1 MSEYGIKIKNI
12 QAGSLYEYSLGVRD
26 YFSYTNA
33 MFTNNL
39 LQYFLLE
46 NGLKV
51 KNGSTR
57 DIICINFEFGSRT
70 YNENEKHLNKLIEE
84 EKDKKKKE
92 SLNYILEKSKQNK
105 DKYIKKSKEEL
116 REIFYQNGVDIT
128 YVKRDKEG
136 GVKSKET
143 IHYKMLYR
151 SSGKAKQ
158 GSCIFIC
165 KRLYKKARDFIY
177 MGIDLP
183 EKDSPIIEISAYSS
197 VVTSTIIDTIK
208 INPKNILI
216 LKDIDEF
223 FTTKVISIETDK
235 NKHCIARNID
245 GYKLKNTLFDGQALI
260 EASICPDYSR
270 GYLLLRHHMC
280 KMACFKSNIQLFFKE
295 YYGDNY
301 DIAQVEDMFGNKHYV
316 KDIQLITTDNAM
328 KWLKF
333 PQVTYDYWCD
343 RVFENGCLFGIVK
356 TAHKSKLGDVQKMS
370 YQMVNS
376 LDLDIMENVTKLSK
390 EYIESLKSD
399 NNLFLEYLKN
409 NSNFSNDYEVLVALC
424 EHNWEFTRSEY
435 FRDRKSRIIREYI
448 SKFRTGKVLQN
459 ADNLVIVGSP
469 YAMLLYSVGDDIK
482 KDDTFKQEEGTIQ
495 CFTTRFANNEY
506 LASFRSPFNSKNN
519 MGYLHNVYSDKMF
532 RYFDFSDEIVAVN
545 MIGTDFQDRN
555 NGSDQ
560 DSDGIYTTNQLDIV
574 NYAKFCYLNYPTIV
588 NNIPVEKKTYDN
600 TLLNYAKI
608 DNILASAQMDIGEAS
623 NLAQLALTYNYNFK
637 DSKYDD
643 YVCILSVLAQVAI
656 DNAKRKFDIDLN
668 KEIKR
673 IKKDMN
679 IKQNGYPV
687 FWKYIKDKKF
697 KGNINKNLKCP
708 MNYLCKIKFKEFKPD
723 DITLPMKYFFKKIDL
738 KEDRRKSKKVENL
751 IEKYSLMQY
760 KTLQNQ
766 VKNKENDDY
775 LLLMNDFEEMIKDI
789 RGIYISGDYLG
800 LFSWLINRAFKISSG
815 SKRRIDIMNSNT
827 EYNKSTLL
835 KTLFTINKNNLLE
848 IFSKNT

>member
-39 LQYFLLE
+39 LQYYLLE

-51 KNGSTR
+51 KNGSTK
-57 DIICINFEFGSRT
+57 DIICINFDYGSRT
-70 YNENEKHLNKLIEE
+70 YNENEKHLNKLIKEE
-84 EKDKKKKE
+84 EDKKKKE
-92 SLNYILEKSKQNK
+92 SLNYILNKSKQNK
-105 DKYIKKSKEEL
+105 DKYIKKSKDEL

-128 YVKRDKEG
+128 YVKRDKDGNIKNQE
-136 GVKSKET
+136 V

-177 MGIDLP
+177 MGITLP
-183 EKDSPIIEISAYSS
+183 KKKSPIIEISAYSS
-197 VVTSTIIDTIK
+197 VVASTIVSTIE

-223 FTTKVISIETDK
+223 FTTKVVSVETDE
-235 NKHCIARNID
+235 NKHCIAKNID
-245 GYKLKNTLFDGQALI
+245 NYKLKNTLFDGQSLI
-260 EASICPDYSR
+260 ESSICPDYTK

-280 KMACFKSNIQLFFKE
+280 KMACFKSNIQLFFKD

-301 DIAQVEDMFGNKHYV
+301 KTAQVEDMFGNNHFV

-328 KWLKF
+328 KWLNF
-333 PQVTYDYWCD
+333 PQINYDYWCSK
-343 RVFENGCLFGIVK
+343 VVENGSLFGIVK

-376 LDLDIMENVTKLSK
+376 LDLDIMENVTELSK
-390 EYIESLKSD
+390 AYIESLKSD
-399 NNLFLEYLKN
+399 NNVFLEYLKD

-424 EHNWEFTRSEY
+424 EQNWDFTRSEY
-435 FRDRKSRIIREYI
+435 FRRRKEFVIRTYI
-448 SKFRTGKVLQN
+448 SNFRTGKVIQN

-482 KDDTFKQEEGTIQ
+482 KDDTFKQEEDAIQ
-495 CFTTRFANNEY
+495 CYTTRFNNNEF
-506 LASFRSPFNSKNN
+506 LACFRNPFNSKNN
-519 MGYLHNVYSDKMF
+519 MGYLHNVHSDKMTK
-532 RYFDFSDEIVAVN
+532 YFDFSDEIIAVN

-560 DSDGIYTTNQLDIV
+560 DSDQIYTTNQKDIV
-574 NYAKFCYLNYPTIV
+574 SYAKYCYLNYPTIV
-588 NNIPVEKKTYDN
+588 NNIPKENKTYDN
-600 TLLNYAKI
+600 TLLNYARI
-608 DNILASAQMDIGEAS
+608 DNMLASAQLAIGEAS
-623 NLAQLALTYNYNFK
+623 NLAQLALTYNYNFE

-679 IKQNGYPV
+679 IKQNKYPP
-687 FWKYIKDKKF
+687 FWDYIKDDKF
-697 KGNINKNLKCP
+697 KGKINDDLECP
-708 MNYLCKIKFKEFKPD
+708 MNYLCELEFEDSRSKEE
-723 DITLPMKYFFKKIDL
+723 TLPMEYFFKKFDL
-738 KEDRRKSKKVENL
+738 KENRRKSKKVENL
-751 IEKYSLMQY
+751 IEKYSLFQY
-760 KTLQNQ
+760 NTLQNHE
-766 VKNKENDDY
+766 KNKENDDY
-775 LLLMNDFEEMIKDI
+775 LLLMNDFDKMIKEI
-789 RGIYISGDYLG
+789 KSIYISDDYIG

-815 SKRRIDIMNSNT
+815 VKRRIDIMESNT
-827 EYNKSTLL
+827 EFNKSILL
-835 KTLFTINKNNLLE
+835 KTLYMINKNNLLE
-848 IFSKNT
+848 VFSKNI

>member
-1 MSEYGIKIKNI
+1 
-12 QAGSLYEYSLGVRD
+12 
-26 YFSYTNA
+26 
-33 MFTNNL
+33 
-39 LQYFLLE
+39 
-46 NGLKV
+46 
-51 KNGSTR
+51 
-57 DIICINFEFGSRT
+57 
-70 YNENEKHLNKLIEE
+70 
-84 EKDKKKKE
+84 
-92 SLNYILEKSKQNK
+92 
-105 DKYIKKSKEEL
+105 
-116 REIFYQNGVDIT
+116 
-128 YVKRDKEG
+128 
-136 GVKSKET
+136 
-143 IHYKMLYR
+143 
-151 SSGKAKQ
+151 
-158 GSCIFIC
+158 
-165 KRLYKKARDFIY
+165 
-177 MGIDLP
+177 
-183 EKDSPIIEISAYSS
+183 
-197 VVTSTIIDTIK
+197 
-208 INPKNILI
+208 
-216 LKDIDEF
+216 
-223 FTTKVISIETDK
+223 
-235 NKHCIARNID
+235 
-245 GYKLKNTLFDGQALI
+245 
-260 EASICPDYSR
+260 
-270 GYLLLRHHMC
+270 
-280 KMACFKSNIQLFFKE
+280 
-295 YYGDNY
+295 
-301 DIAQVEDMFGNKHYV
+301 MFGNKHYV